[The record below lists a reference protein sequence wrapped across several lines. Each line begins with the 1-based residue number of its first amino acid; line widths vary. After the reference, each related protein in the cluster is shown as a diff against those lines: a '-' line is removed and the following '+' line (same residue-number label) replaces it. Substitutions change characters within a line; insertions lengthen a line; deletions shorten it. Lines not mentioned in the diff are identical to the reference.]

1 MQVHRFLH
9 AELHG
14 VAGGFLDLLG
24 ADRPPVGLLEL
35 AVEPGDEEGP
45 AWRLLH
51 KYSLYHATL
60 YTLCTVSHL
69 LSGWLH
75 SASALSER
83 L

>member
-35 AVEPGDEEGP
+35 AVEPGDE
-45 AWRLLH
+45 
-51 KYSLYHATL
+51 
-60 YTLCTVSHL
+60 
-69 LSGWLH
+69 
-75 SASALSER
+75 ALPCLGEI
-83 L
+83 